1 MITLQAETVP
11 VEPTP
16 YILAW
21 DGSIP
26 PPVPQFDDTRDQPSD
41 SEPCCTSS
49 FLPADFTLHTFE
61 VRPRCRVCQTPFLL
75 RLRDALPDRPMSCSP
90 LTRWAADSAAM
101 IVSAQTVG
109 VSAFN
114 CFEDSREPETGFL
127 VMSVTFTHYSH
138 NSCELRVWRSA
149 QEPPG
154 IPFPPPELF

>member
-75 RLRDALPDRPMSCSP
+75 RLRDALPDRPVVFSTHSMGCGFCCDDRECTDCWR
-90 LTRWAADSAAM
+90 L
-101 IVSAQTVG
+101 
-109 VSAFN
+109 
-114 CFEDSREPETGFL
+114 CF
-127 VMSVTFTHYSH
+127 
-138 NSCELRVWRSA
+138 
-149 QEPPG
+149 Q
-154 IPFPPPELF
+154 LF